1 VRQRCSG
8 PAVVEA
14 RLQIPLM
21 STIWVNWVRRLQS
34 IAQNGRNYSKN
45 EFDLQRYQQVEDVA
59 AEIAAKYTDSELL
72 TIKGMFTRETGPATP
87 KIDVRAAVISENKI
101 LLVKERGDDWT
112 LPGGWVDPGESPS
125 EAAVRETK
133 EESGYDVSVFKLMAI
148 YDRDRQGH
156 PPCPFHVYKLI
167 FLCNLVGGAATT
179 SLETEAVSFFP
190 EDELPALSES
200 RVLLPQIK
208 RAFSFARDPNLP
220 ADFD

>member
-1 VRQRCSG
+1 
-8 PAVVEA
+8 
-14 RLQIPLM
+14 M
-21 STIWVNWVRRLQS
+21 SNIWVKWVRRLQS

-59 AEIAAKYTDSELL
+59 AEIAARYSDGELQ
-72 TIKGMFTRETGPATP
+72 TIKAMFGRETGPATP
-87 KIDVRAAVISENKI
+87 KIDVRAAVISEDKI
-101 LLVKERGDDWT
+101 LLVKERGDGWT

-133 EESGYDVSVFKLMAI
+133 EESGYDVNAVRLMAI

-167 FLCNLVGGAATT
+167 FLCELAGGSART
-179 SLETEAVSFFP
+179 SLETDAVSFYS
-190 EDELPALSES
+190 EEELPALSES
-200 RVLLPQIK
+200 RILSPQVK
-208 RAFSFARDPNLP
+208 RAFAFARDPNLP

>member
-1 VRQRCSG
+1 
-8 PAVVEA
+8 
-14 RLQIPLM
+14 
-21 STIWVNWVRRLQS
+21 
-34 IAQNGRNYSKN
+34 
-45 EFDLQRYQQVEDVA
+45 
-59 AEIAAKYTDSELL
+59 
-72 TIKGMFTRETGPATP
+72 
-87 KIDVRAAVISENKI
+87 VRAAVISENKI
-101 LLVKERGDDWT
+101 LLVKERGDGWT

-133 EESGYDVSVFKLMAI
+133 EESGFDVSAVRLMAI

-167 FLCNLVGGAATT
+167 FLCNLVGGSSKT
-179 SLETEAVSFFP
+179 SLETEAACFFC

-200 RVLLPQIK
+200 RVLLPQVK

>member
-1 VRQRCSG
+1 MRQRCSG

>member
-1 VRQRCSG
+1 
-8 PAVVEA
+8 
-14 RLQIPLM
+14 M
-21 STIWVNWVRRLQS
+21 SSIWVNWVRRLQS
-34 IAQNGRNYSKN
+34 IAQNGRNYCKN

-59 AEIAAKYTDSELL
+59 AEIAAKYSGSDLQ
-72 TIKGMFTRETGPATP
+72 TIQAMFRQETGPATP

-101 LLVKERGDDWT
+101 LLVKERGDGWT

-133 EESGYDVSVFKLMAI
+133 EESGYDVDAVRLMAI

-167 FLCNLVGGAATT
+167 FLCNLVGGSAKT
-179 SLETEAVSFFP
+179 SLETEAACFFR
-190 EDELPALSES
+190 EDELPALSEP
-200 RVLLPQIK
+200 RVLSSQVK
-208 RAFSFARDPNLP
+208 RAFAFARNPNLP

>member
-1 VRQRCSG
+1 
-8 PAVVEA
+8 
-14 RLQIPLM
+14 M
-21 STIWVNWVRRLQS
+21 STKWVKWVRRLQS

-59 AEIAAKYTDSELL
+59 AEIAARYSDGELQ
-72 TIKGMFTRETGPATP
+72 TIKAMFGRETGPATP

-101 LLVKERGDDWT
+101 LLVKERGDGWT

-133 EESGYDVSVFKLMAI
+133 EESGYDVNAVRLMAI

-167 FLCNLVGGAATT
+167 FLCELAGGSART
-179 SLETEAVSFFP
+179 SLETDAVSFYS
-190 EDELPALSES
+190 EEELPALSES
-200 RVLLPQIK
+200 RILSPQVK
-208 RAFSFARDPNLP
+208 RAFAFARDPNLP